1 MGDGAMEKAVILAR
15 GLGTRMRN
23 RDNNAGITPEQNHV
37 ADTGIKAMIPIGRP
51 FLDYVITALADA
63 GFSKVCLVIGPG
75 EDFDP
80 IRDYYTCMKTGRV
93 TISFAVQEKPQGTA
107 DAVSAAAGF
116 AGDDAFAVINSDNY
130 YPAEAL
136 RLIREINSCAT
147 VAFDGKALSELG
159 NIPAERVSKN
169 ALLEPDDELYL
180 KRIVE
185 KPSEELIQ
193 KNAGSI
199 YISMNCWRFSRS
211 IFDACRSI
219 KPSVRGEYEI
229 ASAVEYAMNNLN
241 EKFRMIPVRLGVL
254 DMTGRS
260 DIKSVD
266 TFLRHKEVVL

>member
-1 MGDGAMEKAVILAR
+1 MEKAVILAR

-23 RDNNAGITPEQNHV
+23 RDNNIGVTPEQNHV

-51 FLDYVITALADA
+51 FLDYVINALADA
-63 GFSKVCLVIGPG
+63 GFSKICLVIGPG
-75 EDFDP
+75 AEFDP
-80 IRDYYTCMKTGRV
+80 IRVYYNCMKTERV
-93 TISFAVQEKPQGTA
+93 TISFAEQKKPQGTA
-107 DAVSAAAGF
+107 DAVLAAAGF

-130 YPAEAL
+130 YQAEAL

-147 VAFDGKALSELG
+147 IAFDGKALSGLG
-159 NIPAERVSKN
+159 NIPAERISEY
-169 ALLEPDDELYL
+169 ALLEPDDEFYL
-180 KRIVE
+180 KRIIE
-185 KPSEELIQ
+185 KPSDELIR
-193 KNAGSI
+193 KNAGRMH
-199 YISMNCWRFSRS
+199 ISMNCWRFSRS

-219 KPSVRGEYEI
+219 KASVRGEFEI

-266 TFLRHKEVVL
+266 TFLRHKEVRL